1 MLGSGVALVTC
12 GSCLRQSS
20 SSAEGC
26 WSLSQKQLYKNLRLS
41 ALPGLCALSIN
52 HSNSYLAYPGSQST
66 GEIVLYDGNSL
77 VSSQRSLVY
86 QPARPGQLVNRL
98 DKEALLQ
105 WGELYGGALW
115 PQQLGEGK

>member
-1 MLGSGVALVTC
+1 MAVETHGFQVPFPAVLLWPHAVCS
-12 GSCLRQSS
+12 
-20 SSAEGC
+20 
-26 WSLSQKQLYKNLRLS
+26 
-41 ALPGLCALSIN
+41 LPGLCALSIN